1 MTALAI
7 GANALSKTAQDVV
20 SGTNRPVM
28 NLLLGGSTDS
38 ISGASILVDD
48 VAKLH
53 VLALNP
59 NIPAGRYL
67 ASTGG
72 TGGRVWTDAFDIV
85 IRNFPD
91 AFGTIFATE
100 GNPNVTPLN
109 VDTSKTEKTFGFT
122 FQSFEEQVKSVTG
135 QYLALLEKETNQ
147 QS

>member
-1 MTALAI
+1 
-7 GANALSKTAQDVV
+7 
-20 SGTNRPVM
+20 M
-28 NLLLGGSTDS
+28 NLLLGRPTEG

-48 VAKLH
+48 VARLH
-53 VLALNP
+53 ILALNP

-72 TGGRVWTDAFDIV
+72 KGGRVWTDAFAIV
-85 IRNFPD
+85 KRNFPN

-100 GNPNVTPLN
+100 GNPTVIPLD

-122 FQSFEEQVKSVTG
+122 FESFEEQVKSVAG
-135 QYLALLEKETNQ
+135 QYLALLEREMKQ

>member
-1 MTALAI
+1 L
-7 GANALSKTAQDVV
+7 
-20 SGTNRPVM
+20 
-28 NLLLGGSTDS
+28 
-38 ISGASILVDD
+38 
-48 VAKLH
+48 
-53 VLALNP
+53 
-59 NIPAGRYL
+59 
-67 ASTGG
+67 
-72 TGGRVWTDAFDIV
+72 
-85 IRNFPD
+85 D